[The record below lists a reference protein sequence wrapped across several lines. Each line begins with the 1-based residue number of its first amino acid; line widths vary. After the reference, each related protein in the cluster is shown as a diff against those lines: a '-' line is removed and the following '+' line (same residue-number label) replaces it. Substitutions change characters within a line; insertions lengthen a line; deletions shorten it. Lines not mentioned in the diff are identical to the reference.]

1 MAVGTEEPT
10 ADTTVEPITPTVV
23 TDQGRGDS
31 LLRFPSD
38 YKSNL
43 YGEDKSYH
51 KGLSPYKSYE
61 VLDGAKRMAYDMTNG
76 NEVEKGLK
84 VYKVSLP
91 LSPLICLPIFQNV
104 KGWIQKCIYQLFFPS
119 LLQST
124 SRSSRNKT
132 NRSIGNRSV
141 DPHDSETWPNPA

>member
-91 LSPLICLPIFQNV
+91 LSPLICSVYILALSVCLGVHHHGSSPMTSSVIRRSLFHCV
-104 KGWIQKCIYQLFFPS
+104 FIYISFNLY
-119 LLQST
+119 
-124 SRSSRNKT
+124 N
-132 NRSIGNRSV
+132 
-141 DPHDSETWPNPA
+141 